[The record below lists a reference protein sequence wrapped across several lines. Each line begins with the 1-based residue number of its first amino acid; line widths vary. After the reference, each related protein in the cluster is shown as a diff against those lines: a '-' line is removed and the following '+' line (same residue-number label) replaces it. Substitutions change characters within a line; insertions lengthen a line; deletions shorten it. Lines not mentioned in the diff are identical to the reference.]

1 MAFVQLGGD
10 DGSRP
15 TYFEVLAADRL
26 VPSLRAAVVY
36 ALSVLSQRRSWLH
49 RLLEYVRVQRWLP
62 GGGNLSELLVP
73 L

>member
-1 MAFVQLGGD
+1 MASTDDAACFLHSNLYAMSFVHLGGE

-36 ALSVLSQRRSWLH
+36 VMSVRQA
-49 RLLEYVRVQRWLP
+49 VM
-62 GGGNLSELLVP
+62 
-73 L
+73 

>member
-1 MAFVQLGGD
+1 MMVVVWPPLTRLCANNKLPPTSNLYAMSFVHLGGE

-36 ALSVLSQRRSWLH
+36 VMSVRQA
-49 RLLEYVRVQRWLP
+49 VM
-62 GGGNLSELLVP
+62 
-73 L
+73 

>member
-1 MAFVQLGGD
+1 MMVVVWPPLTTLCSPSSASGLCAMSFVHLGGE

-36 ALSVLSQRRSWLH
+36 VMSVRQALML
-49 RLLEYVRVQRWLP
+49 
-62 GGGNLSELLVP
+62 
-73 L
+73 